1 MAVPVS
7 GRLLEAVQMA
17 GSKFSRGTLFVAS
30 LAFCGASFAQQGATK
45 DLGKREYDS
54 NCASC
59 HGADGKGNGPYNP
72 YLKRSA
78 PDLTTLAKRNGGVF
92 PIARVYQT
100 IEGAGAEH
108 GSSEMPIWGQD
119 YKVKA
124 GEYYMETPYDPEVF
138 VRTRILA
145 LVDYLN
151 RLQAK

>member
-1 MAVPVS
+1 
-7 GRLLEAVQMA
+7 MA
-17 GSKFSRGTLFVAS
+17 GSTVLKGTLLATS
-30 LAFCGASFAQQGATK
+30 LVFCSAGFAQQGAAM

-59 HGADGKGNGPYNP
+59 HGADGKGKGPYNEF
-72 YLKRSA
+72 LKRSA
-78 PDLTTLAKRNGGVF
+78 SDLTTLAKRNGGVF
-92 PIARVYQT
+92 PIARVYET
-100 IEGAGAEH
+100 IEGAGAAH
-108 GSSEMPIWGQD
+108 GTREMPIWGQD

-124 GEYYMETPYDPEVF
+124 GAYYMDTPYDPEVY